1 MEKMLEEKREVPKP
15 GKWIA
20 LTVLISV
27 LTYVITDGW
36 FTNKIEPQTVV
47 AVYEP
52 GRVRA
57 LVNKTDKSA
66 RMWKW
71 PRILGT
77 SIGVRE
83 EPIKDETKTVTTR
96 FAMYTTDELTGK
108 AEDKEYVQA
117 YVVDIEIKVKDWEKF
132 FQEINL
138 DEINKE
144 RRKAGPFVRLAKDR
158 FEVVAYLIES
168 IIRGGETT
176 DRFGELLRT
185 EEGYPAMNLAMKI
198 SYARSQLLNRRNF
211 LITLLDRYH
220 FKTAEEIKKCLKEE
234 IPWYWFAGPDMYE
247 FLAQQY
253 KDIQELTLSPYNE
266 DISPEASGQRY
277 IFGEDRLEIYRKAYQ
292 VYQYESRLM
301 EIERNLEESENR
313 QKVYSNKEEV
323 QRVAQGFKKFLR
335 SQGEDLRF
343 LASIG
348 HLQSL
353 YTLFMT
359 RLESNVSFAFWQ
371 PQVEF
376 MKKGISEARK
386 KFNEDPL
393 GEVDRKRAEDIQKGV
408 WDLATKEM
416 SKKSPYFSSQEIS
429 QVFDDYLAKNNL
441 QALSLRL
448 IEYALLLV
456 NTQNVET
463 LSSKVKEALEFL
475 DSIEIAREF
484 HLDLKAK
491 LDGQKINLTQILPT
505 VKEHITHQQ
514 YLFQD
519 SPELISLLWQE
530 EKLKREKIQWENM
543 KGELIPFFKYYSE
556 SNTEL
561 ARNLRRVTAEEN
573 EALWEAAIEE
583 ALGGEDITELRL
595 FLIHKVKE
603 GDTLAKLAE
612 KYEVNWQLVFSIY
625 AREAV
630 RRSLASD
637 EDKAKFDRLS
647 VQGIETGDWRPA
659 YEFAKDIPLKVDESI
674 IIKKAE
680 EFTPQWFEK
689 QEEYRKK
696 REEVVKKYIYRWIE
710 EFAPKVIQEYVPV
723 SPWIDY
729 IEKIYGIKI
738 VDIKL
743 RIEKDSMFT
752 KDGGVKDEYHD
763 LYYSKYLSKAEG
775 ES

>member
-1 MEKMLEEKREVPKP
+1 MLEEREVPKR

-20 LTVLISV
+20 LTVLILV
-27 LTYVITDGW
+27 LVYVITDGW
-36 FTNKIEPQTVV
+36 LINKIEPQTVV

-52 GRVRA
+52 GGVRA
-57 LVNKTDKSA
+57 LVNKTDNSA

-83 EPIKDETKTVTTR
+83 EPIKDETKVITTK
-96 FAMYTTDELTGK
+96 FAMYTTDEITGE
-108 AEDKEYVQA
+108 AEDKDYVQA
-117 YVVDIEIKVKDWEKF
+117 YVVDTEIKVKDWEKF

-158 FEVVAYLIES
+158 FEVVAHLIES
-168 IIRGGETT
+168 IIRRGEAT

-185 EEGYPAMNLAMKI
+185 EEGYPVMNLTMRI

-220 FKTAEEIKKCLKEE
+220 FETAEEIKKYLKEE
-234 IPWYWFAGPDMYE
+234 IPWYWFGGPDMYE

-253 KDIQELTLSPYNE
+253 KDIQELTLSPYNQ
-266 DISPEASGQRY
+266 DISPEASQQRF
-277 IFGEDRLEIYRKAYQ
+277 IFGEDRLEIYRRAYQ
-292 VYQYESRLM
+292 VYQYERRLM
-301 EIERNLEESENR
+301 EVERNLEESENR
-313 QKVYSNKEEV
+313 QKIYSDREEV
-323 QRVAQGFKKFLR
+323 QKVAQGFNKFLT

-353 YTLFMT
+353 YSLFLT
-359 RLESNVSFAFWQ
+359 QLESNVTLAFWQ
-371 PQVEF
+371 SEVEF
-376 MKKGISEARK
+376 MKKETHEVRK

-393 GEVDRKRAEDIQKGV
+393 EEPDRKRAEDIQKGV
-408 WDLATKEM
+408 WDLVTKEM
-416 SKKSPYFSSQEIS
+416 SEQSPYFSSQELS
-429 QVFDDYLAKNNL
+429 QVFGNYLAKNNL
-441 QALSLRL
+441 QALSPRV
-448 IEYALLLV
+448 IEYALLSV
-456 NTQNVET
+456 NTQNAEA
-463 LSSKVKEALEFL
+463 LSSKVEEALKFL
-475 DSIEIAREF
+475 DNIEIAQQFYLE
-484 HLDLKAK
+484 LKAR
-491 LDGQKINLTQILPT
+491 LDGHKINLTQILPT
-505 VKEHITHQQ
+505 VKEYMTDQR

-530 EKLKREKIQWENM
+530 QRLRRDKIHWEDV
-543 KGELIPFFKYYSE
+543 KKEEFIPFFKYYSE

-561 ARNLRRVTAEEN
+561 ARDLRRVTAEEN
-573 EALWEAAIEE
+573 EALWEVAIEE

-595 FLIHKVKE
+595 FLIHKIKN

-612 KYEVNWQLVFSIY
+612 EYDVDWQLVFTVY
-625 AREAV
+625 TRETV
-630 RRSLASD
+630 PRSLASD

-647 VQGIETGDWRPA
+647 VQGIETGDWGPA
-659 YEFAKDIPLKVDESI
+659 YEFAKDIPLKVGESI
-674 IIKKAE
+674 IINKAE
-680 EFTPQWFEK
+680 GFTSQWFEK

-696 REEVVKKYIYRWIE
+696 RERLVGKYIYRWIE
-710 EFAPKVIQEYVPV
+710 EFAPKVTEEYIPV
-723 SPWIDY
+723 SPWIDH
-729 IEKIYGIKI
+729 IEKIYGTKI

-752 KDGGVKDEYHD
+752 KDREVKDEYYD
-763 LYYSKYLSKAEG
+763 LYYSKYLSKAKG
-775 ES
+775 TS